1 MAKVLLNLLGAGSAQ
16 LSGIAM
22 YTANVYAALLNRRR
36 HDYVLLTSWKPEW
49 LEPHLPLDGVTI
61 VRGKATPSEK
71 LQYWFE
77 TAQVSVVAAQQKAD
91 TVFTPWPLAPIAGG
105 RKRVLVLHDLYRRTH
120 PELHKWH
127 YQLAW
132 NTYFPLSVAAS
143 SQVVCVSDA
152 TANEFR
158 RLYPDAA
165 GKAVTIGEA
174 STIRATPLVER
185 PMPGRYGLCVSSNM
199 ATKNLPR
206 LIEAAELMRQRGLDI
221 PIVWIGKD
229 NGDAVRDEL
238 ARYPELKSF
247 ILPGRVDEQQLATW
261 YAHADFYVAP
271 SLTEGFCLPVV
282 EAQKFGVPVVCSD
295 IEVLREVGGQ
305 GARFFDPLNPQAI
318 ADAISAVSTDRAEHA
333 RLSGLA
339 RSNATRFSWDDAA
352 AKLETLF

>member
-22 YTANVYAALLNRRR
+22 YTTSVYAALLERRR

-49 LEPHLPLDGVTI
+49 LERHLPLDNVTI

-77 TAQVSVVAAQQKAD
+77 TAQVSLVAGRHQID

-105 RKRVLVLHDLYRRTH
+105 KKRILVLHDLYRRTH
-120 PELHKWH
+120 PELHRWH

-152 TANEFR
+152 TAAEFR
-158 RLYPDAA
+158 RYYPDAA
-165 GKAVTIGEA
+165 GKAVTVHEA
-174 STIRATPLVER
+174 STIRAVPAPQR

-199 ATKNLPR
+199 ATKNLPH
-206 LIEAAELMRQRGLDI
+206 LIEAAELLRQRGQEV

-229 NGDAVRDEL
+229 NGDAVRDSL
-238 ARYPELKSF
+238 ARFPELKSF

-295 IEVLREVGGQ
+295 IEVLREVAGQ

-318 ADAISAVSTDRAEHA
+318 ADTIAGVASDRAAHA
-333 RLSGLA
+333 KLSELA
-339 RSNATRFSWDDAA
+339 RANAARFSWDKAA
-352 AKLETLF
+352 AELERLF